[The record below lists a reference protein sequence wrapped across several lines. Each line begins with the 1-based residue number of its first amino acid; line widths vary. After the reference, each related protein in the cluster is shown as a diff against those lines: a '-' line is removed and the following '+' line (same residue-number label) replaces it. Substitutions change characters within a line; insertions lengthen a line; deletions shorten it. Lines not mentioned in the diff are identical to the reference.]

1 MNIEKHGQFP
11 SSLKEERQHGNL
23 SFPCAF
29 YQAAHETNPP
39 GLPFTVKHHWHEPI
53 EIIYLEQDSYQI
65 DINMTI
71 THLKS
76 PCFCFINS
84 GELHAIA
91 SDSDQYLEQAVVFS
105 PELLTFA
112 APDPTQEQF
121 LLPLAEHKL
130 SFPSFLG
137 PDHPAFSEVQQ
148 ELFRIRSIFFRENRF
163 HSDQFT
169 IENPIS
175 QLRLKASLLNII
187 GTLAEHALLTSNE
200 PVRNPRV
207 ELLKTVIS
215 YIRQNYQQPL
225 SLGELAALAAMN
237 EQYFCRFFKKA
248 LGKTPVSYINS
259 FRIQHAATLL
269 CTTELPVTEI
279 CLESGFN
286 NLGHFMK
293 EFKKATRFTPLQFRR
308 QNKAELFSKN
318 THSLNE
324 RTFTMQRKWWHK
336 KTAYQIYPKSFC
348 DSNGDG
354 IGDLPGIISKLDYL
368 KDLGIDII
376 WLSPIYC
383 SPLAD
388 QGYDISDYYNIDPRF
403 GTMDDMDC
411 LISEA
416 KKRDMYI
423 LMDLVVNHCSD
434 EHEWF
439 KKACEDP
446 DGEYGKY
453 FYIETCP
460 DGKLPCNWRSYF
472 GGSVWEP
479 LPGHPDK
486 YYLHMFHKKQP
497 DLNWENPRLREEIYK
512 MINWW
517 LDKGLAGFRIDA
529 IINIKKALPWH
540 DYPSDRADGMC
551 SPGEM
556 LKHAVGVGEFLGEMR
571 DRTFLPHGAFTAG
584 EVFDEKPEELPDFIG
599 DNGYFST
606 MFDFNETIFGGS
618 EKGWYDYTPITPN
631 DYRSC
636 CFASQK
642 RVGDIGMISNII
654 ENHDEPRGVSHYIP
668 EGECT
673 PASKKLLATMNIM
686 LRGLPFIYQGQE
698 IGMENVEFRSIS
710 EVDDISTLDE
720 YQLALDAG
728 LTPDAALKAVNRF
741 SRDNARTPFQ
751 WDSSANAGF
760 TSGTPWLNV
769 NSNYTRIN
777 LENQK
782 NDPDSVYQYYKR
794 LLALRK
800 DPTYSET
807 VIYGDLIPAFEN
819 LDRVMAYYRKSD
831 DLTLLV
837 IGNYKTQPQTLT
849 LPSQIKNIVLNN
861 LPQLKMEGNEILL
874 EGYQA
879 VILEI

>member
-29 YQAAHETNPP
+29 YQAAHEANPP

-148 ELFRIRSIFFRENRF
+148 EFFRIRSIFFRENRF

-453 FYIETCP
+453 FYIESYP

-497 DLNWENPRLREEIYK
+497 DLNWENPKLREEIYK

-636 CFASQK
+636 CFANQK

-807 VIYGDLIPAFEN
+807 VIYGDLIPAFED

>member
-1 MNIEKHGQFP
+1 MNTEKHGHFP

-29 YQAAHETNPP
+29 YQAVHETNPP

-53 EIIYLEQDSYQI
+53 EIIYLEQDSYQV
-65 DINMTI
+65 DINMTM
-71 THLKS
+71 TYLKS

-84 GELHAIA
+84 GELHALA

-112 APDPTQEQF
+112 TPDPTQEQF
-121 LLPLAEHKL
+121 LLPLSEHKL

-148 ELFRIRSIFFRENRF
+148 EFFRIRSIFYRENRF

-225 SLGELAALAAMN
+225 SLGELAALAGMN

-318 THSLNE
+318 TRSLNE

-403 GTMDDMDC
+403 GTMEDMDR
-411 LISEA
+411 LIAEA

-453 FYIETCP
+453 FYIESCP
-460 DGKLPCNWRSYF
+460 DGKLPC
-472 GGSVWEP
+472 
-479 LPGHPDK
+479 HPDK

-497 DLNWENPRLREEIYK
+497 DLNWENPKLREEIYK

-529 IINIKKALPWH
+529 IINIKKALPWQ

-584 EVFDEKPEELPDFIG
+584 EVFNEKPEELPDFIG

-618 EKGWYDYTPITPN
+618 EKGWYDHTPITPN

-642 RVGDIGMISNII
+642 RIGDIGMISNII
-654 ENHDEPRGVSHYIP
+654 ENHDEPRGVSRYIP

-698 IGMENVEFRSIS
+698 IGMENVEFQSIS

-720 YQLALDAG
+720 YQVALDAG

-751 WDSSANAGF
+751 WDSSSNAGF
-760 TSGTPWLNV
+760 TTGTPWLNV
-769 NSNYTRIN
+769 NRNYTRIN

-800 DPTYSET
+800 DPAYSEA
-807 VIYGDLIPAFEN
+807 VVYGDLIPAFED

-861 LPQLKMEGNEILL
+861 LPQLKMEGNEIML

>member
-29 YQAAHETNPP
+29 YQAAHEANPP

-148 ELFRIRSIFFRENRF
+148 EFFRIRSIFFRENRF

-453 FYIETCP
+453 FYIESCP

-497 DLNWENPRLREEIYK
+497 DLNWENPKLREEIYK

-636 CFASQK
+636 CFANQK

-668 EGECT
+668 EGEYT

-807 VIYGDLIPAFEN
+807 VIYGDLIPAFED

>member
-29 YQAAHETNPP
+29 YQAAHEANPP

-148 ELFRIRSIFFRENRF
+148 EFFRIRSIFFRENRF

-453 FYIETCP
+453 FYIESCP

-497 DLNWENPRLREEIYK
+497 DLNWENPKLREEIYK

-782 NDPDSVYQYYKR
+782 NDSDSVYQYYKR

-807 VIYGDLIPAFEN
+807 VIYGDLIPAFED

>member
-29 YQAAHETNPP
+29 YQAAHEANPP

-148 ELFRIRSIFFRENRF
+148 EFFRIRSIFFRENRF

-293 EFKKATRFTPLQFRR
+293 EFKKATGFTPLQFRK
-308 QNKAELFSKN
+308 QNIEETFPKIN
-318 THSLNE
+318 TH
-324 RTFTMQRKWWHK
+324 
-336 KTAYQIYPKSFC
+336 
-348 DSNGDG
+348 
-354 IGDLPGIISKLDYL
+354 
-368 KDLGIDII
+368 
-376 WLSPIYC
+376 
-383 SPLAD
+383 
-388 QGYDISDYYNIDPRF
+388 
-403 GTMDDMDC
+403 
-411 LISEA
+411 
-416 KKRDMYI
+416 
-423 LMDLVVNHCSD
+423 
-434 EHEWF
+434 
-439 KKACEDP
+439 
-446 DGEYGKY
+446 
-453 FYIETCP
+453 
-460 DGKLPCNWRSYF
+460 
-472 GGSVWEP
+472 
-479 LPGHPDK
+479 
-486 YYLHMFHKKQP
+486 
-497 DLNWENPRLREEIYK
+497 
-512 MINWW
+512 
-517 LDKGLAGFRIDA
+517 
-529 IINIKKALPWH
+529 
-540 DYPSDRADGMC
+540 
-551 SPGEM
+551 
-556 LKHAVGVGEFLGEMR
+556 
-571 DRTFLPHGAFTAG
+571 
-584 EVFDEKPEELPDFIG
+584 
-599 DNGYFST
+599 
-606 MFDFNETIFGGS
+606 
-618 EKGWYDYTPITPN
+618 
-631 DYRSC
+631 
-636 CFASQK
+636 
-642 RVGDIGMISNII
+642 
-654 ENHDEPRGVSHYIP
+654 
-668 EGECT
+668 
-673 PASKKLLATMNIM
+673 
-686 LRGLPFIYQGQE
+686 
-698 IGMENVEFRSIS
+698 
-710 EVDDISTLDE
+710 
-720 YQLALDAG
+720 
-728 LTPDAALKAVNRF
+728 
-741 SRDNARTPFQ
+741 
-751 WDSSANAGF
+751 
-760 TSGTPWLNV
+760 
-769 NSNYTRIN
+769 
-777 LENQK
+777 
-782 NDPDSVYQYYKR
+782 
-794 LLALRK
+794 
-800 DPTYSET
+800 
-807 VIYGDLIPAFEN
+807 
-819 LDRVMAYYRKSD
+819 
-831 DLTLLV
+831 
-837 IGNYKTQPQTLT
+837 
-849 LPSQIKNIVLNN
+849 
-861 LPQLKMEGNEILL
+861 
-874 EGYQA
+874 
-879 VILEI
+879 

>member
-29 YQAAHETNPP
+29 YQAAHEANPP

-148 ELFRIRSIFFRENRF
+148 EFFRIRSIFFRENRF

-453 FYIETCP
+453 FYIESCP

-497 DLNWENPRLREEIYK
+497 DLTWENPKLREEIYK

-636 CFASQK
+636 CFANQK

-807 VIYGDLIPAFEN
+807 VIYGDLIPAFED